1 MEMRILAN
9 IKEKRKKPFTI
20 KAVLSGALALAVAV
34 GCFGG
39 IQYKKQNMYVDRPF
53 SVMVVDASEDV
64 PITTELGD
72 TDVVIPNLQIV
83 NEEDG
88 TLSAESDVGFYVTG
102 DDVDFVQYQSNTGNF
117 YGYDIQ
123 KDLYDKQ
130 NRNYYTAVIP
140 VPDDEAQEMVKYI
153 YNQKMNPETAGIKY
167 YAQTHDL
174 SEYFSGEDVDF
185 NDYWVYFEKCSDM
198 VGYENEDGYYN
209 VVIHNGNSVMGVNY
223 SYDREGNVI
232 SEEYNVNGKKIEY
245 NYTYDE
251 DGKILSCSSGSNQKL
266 TYQYDENTNALLRE
280 DIRTDSHYLSYEY
293 SYDSRSNL
301 VASKEYDFNEYCGT
315 TNYSVD
321 DSIWCDELSSIE
333 NQLYTLQ
340 FLYDENGNPVS
351 IDDVSFDWTSGR
363 LLDSIY
369 TQNEQGEKEILLSY
383 TYDEKGIRTSKTY
396 QGLTTYFTSIDG
408 RITSQYEIDENGNIS
423 NEIIFIYN
431 SDNQLIAFTYNSE
444 IYYYLKNHMN
454 DVIAVLDSEG
464 NIIVDYVYDAWGMP
478 YSSNFYGDE
487 DAVKID
493 EINPILYRSYYYDAE
508 LCAYYLQSRYYM
520 PTFHRFLNSDIP
532 EMVRQKKNEYAGTN
546 LFAYCQNNPIGY
558 IDYNGYWGKSVH
570 NGYNKSA
577 KSAYR
582 TTVKGGFYYYGTYF
596 WALECGFSIENAKLL
611 GEYCQELDKKY
622 PSSMYAKVWLATS
635 GCPQSS
641 YSQSQLS
648 EYRRWQYF
656 HFNKNK
662 SGQDSRTSFC
672 LSRRNWAVDKWNQG
686 QYRKALNYLGY
697 AIHAVQDYHSHGQ
710 IGRGLDIPQ
719 HIAYDEK
726 NNPNKRDVADNINY
740 VWADSGWKLLEYDSY
755 NKTRLVR
762 TGIETKKFIN
772 VFLSRIKNRHM
783 IKGKI

>member
-1 MEMRILAN
+1 MSLLIYMEMRILAN

-321 DSIWCDELSSIE
+321 DSIWRDELSSIE
-333 NQLYTLQ
+333 NKLYTLQ

-396 QGLTTYFTSIDG
+396 QGVTTYFTSIDG
-408 RITSQYEIDENGNIS
+408 MITSQYEIDENGSIV

-431 SDNQLIAFTYNSE
+431 SDNQLIAFTYNGE

-487 DAVKID
+487 DAVRID
-493 EINPILYRSYYYDAE
+493 EINPILYRSYYYDTE

-546 LFAYCQNNPIGY
+546 LFTYCNNDPVNKY
-558 IDYNGYWGKSVH
+558 DSNGTWGEDVH
-570 NGYNKSA
+570 DGYNSDTKNHF
-577 KSAYR
+577 YYFDFDG
-582 TTVKGGFYYYGTYF
+582 VKEYYGTYY
-596 WALECGFSIENAKLL
+596 WATIIGYNDSLARALGTYDNFVDDAYGSTGPNWKEYDKWHFYTIDGKDVRFKISHDEQSKAKEYFDKATTAYYKYQNYKKLFGVSSSYTSKQYGFYKTNLDSGIFCLGISLHPVQDAYAHIRAVCKQFDSIFPGRWYHLSKKVDKAELHTYAVLGPTASKTLEILL
-611 GEYCQELDKKY
+611 TFYNSYYILRLDK
-622 PSSMYAKVWLATS
+622 
-635 GCPQSS
+635 S
-641 YSQSQLS
+641 YS
-648 EYRRWQYF
+648 
-656 HFNKNK
+656 
-662 SGQDSRTSFC
+662 
-672 LSRRNWAVDKWNQG
+672 
-686 QYRKALNYLGY
+686 
-697 AIHAVQDYHSHGQ
+697 I
-710 IGRGLDIPQ
+710 
-719 HIAYDEK
+719 
-726 NNPNKRDVADNINY
+726 
-740 VWADSGWKLLEYDSY
+740 
-755 NKTRLVR
+755 
-762 TGIETKKFIN
+762 
-772 VFLSRIKNRHM
+772 
-783 IKGKI
+783 